1 MMGPIDR
8 DFIVHLVVASALCV
22 GGWRIFAQPKLA
34 ELEQLELRIKKS
46 RTGVTIDQQEI
57 GRIAEQLRMLSD
69 RAAKIRDQSR
79 SDGDS
84 SKLYGI
90 VTALARDHD
99 VVVPSLDTGAT
110 ARPSE
115 GRPVAATPIDLTIE
129 GEYDS
134 VAMFLHALDGL
145 AGFVRPVSLILTP
158 LERDGTPVVR
168 GRYVCEA
175 VSFHVSE
182 ALSSITGEDLNGQ

>member
-1 MMGPIDR
+1 MT
-8 DFIVHLVVASALCV
+8 V
-22 GGWRIFAQPKLA
+22 
-34 ELEQLELRIKKS
+34 
-46 RTGVTIDQQEI
+46 DQQEI
-57 GRIAEQLRMLSD
+57 GQIAEQLRMLSD
-69 RAAKIRDQSR
+69 RAARISDQSR

-84 SKLYGI
+84 SQLYGL

-110 ARPSE
+110 ARPSA
-115 GRPVAATPIDLTIE
+115 GRPVAVTPIDLTIE

-175 VSFHVSE
+175 VSFHVPV
-182 ALSSITGEDLNGQ
+182 ALTSITGEAFNAQ